1 MIFLYLICR
10 KTPITYLMKTLFTG
24 LLFFSQISLFAQP
37 WGQKASLPITDGIQG
52 CFSFSMNGKL
62 YVGGGYD
69 NVIGNVVSGFYEY
82 DPSIDAWTIKAS
94 VPQAVGTN
102 DAFVLYQS

>member
-1 MIFLYLICR
+1 
-10 KTPITYLMKTLFTG
+10 
-24 LLFFSQISLFAQP
+24 
-37 WGQKASLPITDGIQG
+37 
-52 CFSFSMNGKL
+52 MNGKL